1 MAPRVKPLKKS
12 ILFDAGPVIDNAKT
26 GIGYY
31 ASHTIDA
38 LASRY
43 GEDILLEGYY
53 FNFLGRR
60 DFHLDDSRSATLK
73 FKEIKLF
80 PSKLLSLCRRIGV
93 QPPLRLLLRGK
104 YDHVFFTNYLAMP
117 LPSSTHVSVFVY
129 DLGFLDCPDFLQEAN
144 LKVLR
149 RFCPPSIERA
159 NTIVTISE
167 FTKER
172 ILHYFPN
179 TKANI
184 VVTPIPPL
192 ATKNIKVSLN
202 QRLKSLGVRK
212 KKYILYLGTLEPRK
226 NIAQL
231 VRAYSQL
238 PTYLQSDYSLVLAG
252 GRGWK
257 DEEITVVVESA
268 KESGLPIIQT
278 GYVTDEEKASLYSQA
293 ACFVLP
299 SHYEGFGMP
308 ILEAMSYDTPVVVS
322 DIPVF
327 REVAKDAVI
336 YFDKDNESD
345 IAAKL
350 AIILSDDKV
359 QKELQLKADLV
370 LLNTGTWQNNAD
382 KIMEAITYPG
392 SP

>member
-1 MAPRVKPLKKS
+1 MALRVKPPKKT

-43 GEDILLEGYY
+43 SKDIFLEGYY

-60 DFHLDDSRSATLK
+60 ELHPDNSGSDTLG
-73 FKEIKLF
+73 FNEIKLF

-93 QPPLRLLLRGK
+93 QPPLYLLLRKK
-104 YDHVFFTNYLAMP
+104 YNYVFFTNYLAMSV
-117 LPSSTHVSVFVY
+117 PSDTHVSVFVY

-144 LKVLR
+144 LKVLK

-159 NTIVTISE
+159 DTIVTISE

-179 TKANI
+179 IKANI

-192 ATKNIKVSLN
+192 VTKNKKAQLN
-202 QRLKSLGVRK
+202 QRLQDLGVRK

-238 PTYLQSDYSLVLAG
+238 SNHLQSEYSLVLAG

-257 DEEITVVVESA
+257 DKEITLEIESA
-268 KESGLPIIQT
+268 KKAGLPIIQT
-278 GYVTDEEKASLYSQA
+278 GYVTDEEKAGLYSQA
-293 ACFVLP
+293 TCFVLP

-327 REVAKDAVI
+327 REVAKDAAI
-336 YFDKDNESD
+336 YFNKDNESD

-350 AIILSDDKV
+350 RLILSDDET
-359 QKELQLKADLV
+359 QKKLRLKASAV
-370 LLNTGTWQNNAD
+370 LSNMETWQDNAD
-382 KIMEAITYPG
+382 KIMKAIT
-392 SP
+392 